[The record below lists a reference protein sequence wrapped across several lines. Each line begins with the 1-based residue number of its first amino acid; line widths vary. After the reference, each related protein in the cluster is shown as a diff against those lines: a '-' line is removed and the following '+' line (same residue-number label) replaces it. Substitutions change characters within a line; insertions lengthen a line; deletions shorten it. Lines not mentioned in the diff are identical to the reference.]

1 MIHTYTII
9 VPFVHGKGRPRFVR
23 AKGRAYTPD
32 KTAEAM
38 AAIRA
43 AWTDATDERAP
54 RGTPVSV
61 TIMTTRPLPK
71 SRPKRVVREADVFR
85 PDADN
90 LAKCALDALNGVAWD
105 DDTQVTRLNVMKLD
119 RFEGAH
125 EQTTITV
132 SWED

>member
-1 MIHTYTII
+1 MIHTHTII
-9 VPFVHGKGRPRFVR
+9 VPFVRGKGRPRFVR
-23 AKGRAYTPD
+23 ATGRAYTPD

-43 AWTDATDERAP
+43 AWEDMTDDKAP
-54 RGTPVSV
+54 SGTPVSV

-71 SRPKRVVREADVFR
+71 SRPKKVMREADTVK

-90 LAKCALDALNGVAWD
+90 IAKCALDSLNGVAWD
-105 DDTQVTRLNVMKLD
+105 DDTQVTRLNVMKLY
-119 RFEGAH
+119 RFKGAR
-125 EQTTITV
+125 EETTITV

>member
-1 MIHTYTII
+1 MIHTHTII

-43 AWTDATDERAP
+43 AWTDETDEKAP
-54 RGTPVSV
+54 SGTPVTVAIV
-61 TIMTTRPLPK
+61 TLRPLPK
-71 SRPKRVVREADVFR
+71 SRPKKVKREADTVK

-90 LAKCALDALNGVAWD
+90 IAKCVLDALNGVAWD
-105 DDTQVTRLNVMKLD
+105 DDTQVTRLSVLKLD
-119 RFEGAH
+119 RFVGAQ
-125 EQTTITV
+125 EQTSICVT
-132 SWED
+132 WED

>member
-1 MIHTYTII
+1 MIRTHAIQ
-9 VPFVHGKGRPRFVR
+9 VPFVRGKGRPRFVR
-23 AKGRAYTPD
+23 ATGRAYTPD

-43 AWTDATDERAP
+43 AWTDTTDERAP
-54 RGTPVSV
+54 KGTPVSV

-71 SRPKRVVREADVFR
+71 SRPNRVGREADVFR

>member
-1 MIHTYTII
+1 MIHTHAII
-9 VPFVHGKGRPRFVR
+9 VPFVRGKGRPRFVR

-43 AWTDATDERAP
+43 AWTDATDERAL

-71 SRPKRVVREADVFR
+71 SRPKKVKREADTVK

-90 LAKCALDALNGVAWD
+90 IAKCVLDALNGVAWD
-105 DDTQVTRLNVMKLD
+105 DDTQVTRLSVLKLD
-119 RFEGAH
+119 RFVGAQ
-125 EQTTITV
+125 EQTSICVT
-132 SWED
+132 WED

>member
-1 MIHTYTII
+1 MIYTHTII
-9 VPFVHGKGRPRFVR
+9 VPFVRGKGRPRFVR
-23 AKGRAYTPD
+23 ATGRAYTPD

-43 AWTDATDERAP
+43 AWTDTTDERAP

-71 SRPKRVVREADVFR
+71 SRPKKVKREADTVK

-90 LAKCALDALNGVAWD
+90 IAKCVLDALNGVAWD
-105 DDTQVTRLNVMKLD
+105 DDTQVTRLSVLKLD
-119 RFEGAH
+119 RFVGAQ
-125 EQTTITV
+125 EQTSICVT
-132 SWED
+132 WED

>member
-1 MIHTYTII
+1 MIHTHTII
-9 VPFVHGKGRPRFVR
+9 VPFVRGKGRPRFVR
-23 AKGRAYTPD
+23 ATGRAYTPD
-32 KTAEAM
+32 ATTEAM

-43 AWTDATDERAP
+43 AWTYTTDERAP
-54 RGTPVSV
+54 KGTPVSV

-71 SRPKRVVREADVFR
+71 SRPKRVKREPDVVK

-90 LAKCALDALNGVAWD
+90 IAKCALDALNGIAWD

-119 RFEGAH
+119 RFDGAR
-125 EQTTITV
+125 EETTITV

>member
-1 MIHTYTII
+1 MIHTHTII
-9 VPFVHGKGRPRFVR
+9 VPFVRGKGRPRFVR
-23 AKGRAYTPD
+23 ATGRAYTPD

-43 AWTDATDERAP
+43 AWTDTTDERAP

-71 SRPKRVVREADVFR
+71 SRPKRVVCEADVFK

-90 LAKCALDALNGVAWD
+90 LAKCTLDALNGVAWD

-119 RFEGAH
+119 RFEGAQ